1 MKGVTIRIKKSFE
14 NLRSM
19 NDDRSPNFFDNKTCT
34 KTCIFIVNMV
44 HVAAL
49 KIEKINDRVFQII
62 KKNIIFILC
71 VNFYVQRNQKLSKL
85 RDCAFRF

>member
-49 KIEKINDRVFQII
+49 KI
-62 KKNIIFILC
+62 KKN
-71 VNFYVQRNQKLSKL
+71 Q
-85 RDCAFRF
+85 

>member
-49 KIEKINDRVFQII
+49 KI
-62 KKNIIFILC
+62 KKKSMIEF
-71 VNFYVQRNQKLSKL
+71 FKLSKKI
-85 RDCAFRF
+85 